1 MITVENVLAGIFVIV
16 LLYCAVKHIVEL
28 TIYPRKRKYKKG
40 TQTEKIPNEQAT
52 PAQAAFI
59 YFYGKNIL
67 HADIMGNVI
76 IAMLLDLVRKGFIKM
91 EQIQYRIQMTL
102 LENPL
107 LDRLNEEERMLYDI
121 LEKQADTTTRQISL
135 DQLANYMRK
144 NKIDFGKSMNA
155 IAIKAKV
162 QAEQEGKYKEKEV
175 QGAEKY
181 VWLAVIYTVAG
192 LVSLVF
198 TNLIILMAL
207 FNGVLCSLI
216 AYRLNNLTLKGMDEK
231 KDWMAL
237 EAYLKDLP
245 HKDIRTIPSLVE
257 LETYYTYMIAFG
269 KEAVFESIHKV
280 YPELKEDETYTYMPH
295 LYADAYFMKEMKQQ
309 IIGAYEEVYR
319 QNKAIAPKN
328 FK

>member
-1 MITVENVLAGIFVIV
+1 
-16 LLYCAVKHIVEL
+16 
-28 TIYPRKRKYKKG
+28 
-40 TQTEKIPNEQAT
+40 
-52 PAQAAFI
+52 
-59 YFYGKNIL
+59 
-67 HADIMGNVI
+67 
-76 IAMLLDLVRKGFIKM
+76 
-91 EQIQYRIQMTL
+91 
-102 LENPL
+102 
-107 LDRLNEEERMLYDI
+107 
-121 LEKQADTTTRQISL
+121 
-135 DQLANYMRK
+135 
-144 NKIDFGKSMNA
+144 
-155 IAIKAKV
+155 
-162 QAEQEGKYKEKEV
+162 
-175 QGAEKY
+175 
-181 VWLAVIYTVAG
+181 
-192 LVSLVF
+192 
-198 TNLIILMAL
+198 
-207 FNGVLCSLI
+207 
-216 AYRLNNLTLKGMDEK
+216 MDEK